1 VDRMAEFVV
10 DVKGECGD
18 LFVDVRGLLIL
29 ILIIIYYLEMILTLY
44 LLSAP
49 FQIIGKAEFM

>member
-1 VDRMAEFVV
+1 MAEFVV